1 MWISG
6 GTRASFRKIYISRLH
21 RKTNKKLVTW
31 ISQGIRGILEKKCN
45 QDTKKELK
53 CSHLDISRN
62 M

>member
-6 GTRASFRKIYISRLH
+6 GTRASFTIKKIYISRLH

-45 QDTKKELK
+45 QDTIKELK
-53 CSHLDISRN
+53 
-62 M
+62 

>member
-31 ISQGIRGILEKKCN
+31 ISQGIRGILDKKCN

-53 CSHLDISRN
+53 
-62 M
+62 

>member
-6 GTRASFRKIYISRLH
+6 GTRASFRKKYISRLH

-31 ISQGIRGILEKKCN
+31 ISQGIRGTCILEKKCN

-53 CSHLDISRN
+53 
-62 M
+62 

>member
-31 ISQGIRGILEKKCN
+31 ISQGIRVILEKN
-45 QDTKKELK
+45 VIRIPKK
-53 CSHLDISRN
+53 N
-62 M
+62 